1 MLAIIVGGGRGGS
14 YLARDLQAQGYR
26 VKLADRRPDVV
37 AKLRQEIE
45 GEVVCGDGSSP
56 EILTQ
61 LGTDK
66 AQLVVALTRNDEDN
80 LVVCRLAKH
89 HFHVPRVIARVS
101 NPRNEWLYTKAWGVD
116 VAISQT
122 HLTAK
127 VIEEEIGLGDLIT
140 LLKLNRGEA
149 ALVEVRLH
157 DTSPCRG
164 KAIRDISLPPD
175 AVIATIIRKGK
186 LVIPRGDTTLE
197 AEDEV
202 LAVCTVATEKL
213 LKDAL
218 VGPTSPDYSRKSHE

>member
-1 MLAIIVGGGRGGS
+1 MLAIIVGGGRGGA
-14 YLARDLQAQGYR
+14 YLARDLQGQGYQ
-26 VKLADRRPDVV
+26 VKVVERRPEVV

-45 GEVVCGDGSSP
+45 GEVVCGSGSSP

-61 LGTDK
+61 IGADK

-127 VIEEEIGLGDLIT
+127 VIEEEIGLGDLVT

-149 ALVEVRLH
+149 SLVELH
-157 DTSPCRG
+157 LPESSPCRG
-164 KAIRDISLPPD
+164 KLIRDLGLPSD
-175 AVIATIIRKGK
+175 TVIASIIRAGK
-186 LVIPRGDTTLE
+186 LVIPRGDTSLE
-197 AEDEV
+197 AGDEI
-202 LAVCTVATEKL
+202 LAVSTVAAEQS
-213 LKDAL
+213 LKAVL
-218 VGPTSPDYSRKSHE
+218 VGPDRP